1 MVVVVVVA
9 AAAVAECSVLCDWNT
24 GDGAKPGSMLQMEQ
38 GSAIRRAGS
47 SENLLPNAM
56 SARNGQPPRAPPP
69 GNARVVPAAANRRL
83 SSFREVAGAVGR
95 CNSGGGITLSESIRN
110 SGAVLEEHE
119 AKIRTLQ
126 REMEGLN
133 GQLQGKERELQT
145 LNSTMTERIEKKQ
158 KEIEQLRDNARAS
171 EMAIRGLEDEIRLL
185 RKQNNEIDRA
195 SRHGSA
201 RNTNQPSPSGD
212 EELQNK
218 LAAAEQQVRQLKIQV
233 SQGEEEAHSLRQ
245 KLAAL
250 QAKLDAEKAAQK
262 GGDKEDKGAQDKIA
276 ALEKA
281 AAEREKD
288 VKLLRGEVDRLKA
301 AVAKAEAKAE
311 EALKKQQQQPDKP
324 PPSSEHELSLKELKA
339 KLKNAED
346 KLASAT
352 EELQKRNTELEAAR
366 KAGDDAKKAFEA
378 ANSRAVALEAEV
390 QSLQSRLSAVE
401 KELGS
406 VKDHLSKA
414 QAEAEGLRI
423 RGKQQEEHI
432 KARDVRIAE
441 LEKKVADL
449 QALINSR
456 DRSDGHANA
465 ELEALRVRCQAAED
479 ATHTHKMAAT
489 EARAVASLAK
499 TKADAL
505 EKQLS
510 ESQATVG
517 ELRNRIVELEKAD
530 KESLARLCRIRE
542 LEAECQTTRQRVG
555 AVESER
561 DSAQAACRV
570 FEKEVASVKATAL
583 NEKALLEAEVRA
595 GIDKLRGLEAELA
608 ELRKR
613 PGKKKNF

>member
-1 MVVVVVVA
+1 VA
-9 AAAVAECSVLCDWNT
+9 VSFATGTRRETRCAEQ
-24 GDGAKPGSMLQMEQ
+24 GSMLQVEQ
-38 GSAIRRAGS
+38 GSAPIRRAGS

-201 RNTNQPSPSGD
+201 RNTNQPPPSGD

-233 SQGEEEAHSLRQ
+233 SQGEEEAQSLRQ

-262 GGDKEDKGAQDKIA
+262 GGDKEDKGSQDKIA

-281 AAEREKD
+281 AAEREKE
-288 VKLLRGEVDRLKA
+288 VKLLRGEVERLKA
-301 AVAKAEAKAE
+301 AVAKAEEAA
-311 EALKKQQQQPDKP
+311 EALKKQQQHPGKP
-324 PPSSEHELSLKELKA
+324 PPSSENDLNLKELKA
-339 KLKNAED
+339 KLKSAED

-352 EELQKRNTELEAAR
+352 EELQKKSKELEAALN
-366 KAGDDAKKAFEA
+366 AGEDAKKAFEA
-378 ANSRAVALEAEV
+378 ANSRAAALEAEV
-390 QSLQSRLSAVE
+390 QSLQSKLSAVE

-414 QAEAEGLRI
+414 QAEGEGLRI
-423 RGKQQEEHI
+423 RGKQQEENI

-449 QALINSR
+449 QALIDSR
-456 DRSDGHANA
+456 DRSDGHASA

-499 TKADAL
+499 TKAEAL

-517 ELRNRIVELEKAD
+517 ELRNRIAELEKAD
-530 KESLARLCRIRE
+530 KEGLARLCRIRE
-542 LEAECQTTRQRVG
+542 LEADCQTTRQRVG

-570 FEKEVASVKATAL
+570 FEKEVASVKEAAL
-583 NEKALLEAEVRA
+583 KEKALLEGEVRA
-595 GIDKLRGLEAELA
+595 GIDKVRGLEAELV

-613 PGKKKNF
+613 PGKKKNSEESHFVALHI

>member
-1 MVVVVVVA
+1 MSFA
-9 AAAVAECSVLCDWNT
+9 TGTDRETRGAE
-24 GDGAKPGSMLQMEQ
+24 KGSMLQVEQ
-38 GSAIRRAGS
+38 GSAPIRRAGS

-83 SSFREVAGAVGR
+83 ASFREVAGAVGR

-145 LNSTMTERIEKKQ
+145 LNSTMTERVEKKQ

-250 QAKLDAEKAAQK
+250 QAKLDVEKAAQK
-262 GGDKEDKGAQDKIA
+262 GGDKEDKSSQDKVA

-281 AAEREKD
+281 AAEREKE
-288 VKLLRGEVDRLKA
+288 VKQLRGEVERLKA
-301 AVAKAEAKAE
+301 AVAKAEEAA
-311 EALKKQQQQPDKP
+311 EALKKQQQQPDKS
-324 PPSSEHELSLKELKA
+324 PPSSEIELKELKA
-339 KLKNAED
+339 KLKSAEE

-352 EELQKRNTELEAAR
+352 EELQKKIKELEAAR

-378 ANSRAVALEAEV
+378 ANSRAAALEAEMQSV
-390 QSLQSRLSAVE
+390 QSKLSAVE

-414 QAEAEGLRI
+414 QAEGEGLRI
-423 RGKQQEEHI
+423 RGKQQEENI
-432 KARDVRIAE
+432 KARDVRVAE

-449 QALINSR
+449 QALIDSR

-499 TKADAL
+499 TKADTL

-530 KESLARLCRIRE
+530 KEGLARLCRIRE
-542 LEAECQTTRQRVG
+542 LEADCQATRQRVG

-570 FEKEVASVKATAL
+570 FEKQVASVKEAAL
-583 NEKALLEAEVRA
+583 KEKAMLEGEVRA
-595 GIDKLRGLEAELA
+595 GIEKSRGLEAELA
-608 ELRKR
+608 ELRQR
-613 PGKKKNF
+613 PGKKEKKF